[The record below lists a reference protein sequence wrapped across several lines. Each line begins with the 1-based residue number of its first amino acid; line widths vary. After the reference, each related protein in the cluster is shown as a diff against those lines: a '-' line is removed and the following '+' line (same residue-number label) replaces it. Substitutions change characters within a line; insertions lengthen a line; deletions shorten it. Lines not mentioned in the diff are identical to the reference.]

1 MDEKLQKIL
10 DYYGATLDDSGEPDE
25 IPEFE
30 VVVKSP
36 TIEEEAQISQEW
48 ARKVENW
55 NKNGGESL

>member
-10 DYYGATLDDSGEPDE
+10 DYYGANLDNSGEPDE

-30 VVVKSP
+30 GAVTFP
-36 TIEEEAQISQEW
+36 TIEEEAQRTQEW
-48 ARKVENW
+48 ARKVASW